1 MEDSSQ
7 EEVTHQVSSVVTAQF
22 RQTGVIPE
30 NREMLPLPPLDT
42 LANQATSHLREEE
55 AVMAL

>member
-30 NREMLPLPPLDT
+30 NREMLSLLPLDT
-42 LANQATSHLREEE
+42 LAKQATSHLREEE
-55 AVMAL
+55 VVMAL